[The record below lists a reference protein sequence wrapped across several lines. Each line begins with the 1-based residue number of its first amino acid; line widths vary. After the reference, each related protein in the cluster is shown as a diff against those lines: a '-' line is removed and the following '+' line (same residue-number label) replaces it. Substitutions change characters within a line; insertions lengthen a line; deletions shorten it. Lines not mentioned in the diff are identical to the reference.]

1 MPFLFCFYMSR
12 WSVLGVLFAYPCCH
26 FVFENDVND
35 GNFLMCQY
43 LKRSVGGPLLFFS
56 LHAVKDFSFVCD
68 LWPLFAEPINFWQLL
83 SLVTCSYLYFKRAI
97 GFPTWV
103 VWRHVMQAQ
112 LFPPFLCELIPGE
125 RMCMLI
131 SYSSTACVV
140 TFQKSWK
147 WLCGLYNWILKPFTI
162 NYFRK

>member
-12 WSVLGVLFAYPCCH
+12 WSVLGVLFAYTCCH
-26 FVFENDVND
+26 FVFENDV
-35 GNFLMCQY
+35 Y
-43 LKRSVGGPLLFFS
+43 VKRSVGGPLLFFHYMLLKIFLLFVICGRYLQS
-56 LHAVKDFSFVCD
+56 LS
-68 LWPLFAEPINFWQLL
+68 FWQLL
-83 SLVTCSYLYFKRAI
+83 SLVTCSHLYFKRAI

-103 VWRHVMQAQ
+103 FWRHIMQAQ

-140 TFQKSWK
+140 TLQKSWT